1 MLPKIT
7 SKTKQTPISFLISM
21 ALPRLVEERRMLG
34 SLKTFSLLISHYI
47 SGPYKKCPSM
57 PFIPSHA
64 NLRQESPQ
72 ALRSTIYL
80 KLTYTNTVQAYQFG
94 KLRTIGVPSSSS
106 RPQRMTASQ
115 ELRAGTGAPRPTNR
129 GCFIHSS
136 CNQSPS
142 PKRCPRGL
150 ERRNTPLMLR
160 SRTPSTGH
168 DPVVVACLVFYA

>member
-1 MLPKIT
+1 
-7 SKTKQTPISFLISM
+7 
-21 ALPRLVEERRMLG
+21 MLG
-34 SLKTFSLLISHYI
+34 SSKTFSLLISHYI

-57 PFIPSHA
+57 PSHA
-64 NLRQESPQ
+64 NLRQEYPQ

-129 GCFIHSS
+129 GCLIHSS
-136 CNQSPS
+136 
-142 PKRCPRGL
+142 
-150 ERRNTPLMLR
+150 
-160 SRTPSTGH
+160 
-168 DPVVVACLVFYA
+168 